1 MIPAGGTKRDLS
13 ALQMMLSGA
22 VAGMMYWAVPFPAD
36 VIKSRL
42 QTMDATDAKLMANS
56 QGNTNFFSVGKYI
69 VDKEGV
75 RGLYRGLGITLLR
88 AGKSY
93 LLTTLK
99 L

>member
-1 MIPAGGTKRDLS
+1 
-13 ALQMMLSGA
+13 MMFSGA

-42 QTMDATDAKLMANS
+42 QTMDPAEAKTMANA
-56 QGNTNFFSVGKYI
+56 QGTTNFFSVGKYI

-88 AGKSY
+88 AGTSN
-93 LLTTLK
+93 
-99 L
+99 